1 MKTEEMAWHPR
12 RGADN
17 PRGKGTRAKGRG
29 PMYHARARDES
40 TMSRR
45 RGGRRHW
52 TQGKKLLERCLGLL
66 MKEEQTNPQGVSCD
80 ARAKCHK
87 SATVQRK
94 GGTNSHGMLNSLWSA
109 GKEAS
114 REGEGSCGGRNQKKA
129 LDREFPHGQTA

>member
-1 MKTEEMAWHPR
+1 
-12 RGADN
+12 
-17 PRGKGTRAKGRG
+17 
-29 PMYHARARDES
+29 
-40 TMSRR
+40 
-45 RGGRRHW
+45 
-52 TQGKKLLERCLGLL
+52 